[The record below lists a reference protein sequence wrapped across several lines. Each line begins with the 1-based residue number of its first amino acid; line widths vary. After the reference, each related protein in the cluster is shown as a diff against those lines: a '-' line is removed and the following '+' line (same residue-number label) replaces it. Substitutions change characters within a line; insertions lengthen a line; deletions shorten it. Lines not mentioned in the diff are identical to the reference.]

1 MNSSTISKLMNSKD
15 ARFALFV
22 SALFFAV
29 NLFFAL
35 RHVMWRDEWMP
46 VLVARDTESYAAF
59 FEQIKYVGRIVFFS
73 LGWALQQMD
82 GSLMLFKTFIVL
94 ASTTGVYV
102 FCRFSPFTRL
112 QKALF
117 SFGYFPLYEYGTIL
131 RDYSLILALSI
142 GCCALLT
149 SQKWRPLGF
158 AVVVSLLFQTNPF
171 GLTLGCALS
180 ATFVYDTWRRGKL
193 SLRELLRPGAVIS
206 VLLAMASLGF
216 AVKTMIPPPDIAE
229 LVLGQQMRSDSH
241 LARFGESFPFLIRGM
256 LPIPLFGTWNSQ
268 FLDPWP
274 VLQALLVV
282 LAIACILA
290 VLSPS
295 RTALVLY
302 CVGLLG
308 LGAVLCHLPWTHLRY
323 HGPYF
328 VLFVLAYWILL
339 SSKKTYPEVASSL
352 PPLRWLRANA
362 SSAVTVLLAVHCCV
376 AGIFLMQEQ
385 VVPFSGSRDAAN
397 AITQSA
403 RDGELIIGDPDYAMI
418 AVSGYLGRPVYI
430 ASRREMGSFTK
441 VDRRRRPMPLA
452 PEELSRVVQDK
463 LAEERK
469 DVILVTSYPIA
480 LPPELGQ
487 LIAATRSM
495 FDENYFVHRVFYRP
509 SGN

>member
-1 MNSSTISKLMNSKD
+1 MKSLPNKCLNSKN
-15 ARFALFV
+15 ARFALGV

-46 VLVARDTESYAAF
+46 LLVARDTEGYAAF
-59 FEQIKYVGRIVFFS
+59 FEHIKYVGRIVFFS
-73 LGWALQQMD
+73 LGWALQQID
-82 GSLMLFKTFIVL
+82 GSLTLFKAFIVF
-94 ASTTGVYV
+94 ASTAGVYV

-117 SFGYFPLYEYGTIL
+117 AFGYFPLYEYGTIL
-131 RDYSLILALSI
+131 RDYSLILALAI

-149 SQKWRPLGF
+149 SERWRPLGF
-158 AVVVSLLFQTNPF
+158 AGLVSLLFQTNPF

-180 ATFVYDTWRRGKL
+180 ATFVYETWRKGML
-193 SLRELLRPGAVIS
+193 NFQELVKPKAIAS
-206 VLLAMASLGF
+206 VLLAVTSLVL
-216 AVKTMIPPPDIAE
+216 ALKTMIPPPDIAQ

-256 LPIPLFGTWNSQ
+256 FPIPLFGTWNSQ
-268 FLDPWP
+268 ILDPWP
-274 VLQALLVV
+274 AVQALLVV
-282 LAIACILA
+282 LAIVCIFA
-290 VLSPS
+290 VLAPS

-302 CVGLLG
+302 CVGLVG

-339 SSKKTYPEVASSL
+339 SSKETRPEVASTI
-352 PPLRWLRANA
+352 PPLRWMRANA

-376 AGIFLMQEQ
+376 AAIFLMQEQ

-441 VDRRRRPMPLA
+441 VDRRRRPIPLD

-463 LAEERK
+463 LEEERR
-469 DVILVTSYPIA
+469 DVILVTSYPIS
-480 LPPELGQ
+480 LPPEIGQ
-487 LIAATRSM
+487 LIATTRSM
-495 FDENYFVHRVFYRP
+495 FDENYFVHRVFYRA